1 MSRGK
6 RFKSG
11 RGMGCGKRMAKKKSR
26 KESAEFSEK
35 VQKHLDEEKKRGHS
49 GLLSDVILGGQDGL
63 VNVLGIVLGVASATS
78 DHFLVLIAGLV
89 ATFAES
95 ISMAAVAYT
104 STRAEQDHYRREL
117 EQEKWEME
125 HVPDV
130 ETEEI
135 RLIYMRKGF
144 RGSEL
149 ERMVKSVT
157 SNKELWLSVMMTE
170 ELGLAP
176 IENQNPV
183 RAAAVV
189 GGSALAGSVL
199 PLLPFIFMPVAT
211 AIPVSLVLST
221 LILFAVGAYKA
232 KITVGKWWKSG
243 IEMAIIG
250 MLAAITGWLI
260 GKVLGGVFGLKNVPA

>member
-1 MSRGK
+1 MT
-6 RFKSG
+6 
-11 RGMGCGKRMAKKKSR
+11 KKGT
-26 KESAEFSEK
+26 KEELAEFTEK
-35 VQKHLDEEKKRGHS
+35 VQKHLAEEKKRSHS
-49 GLLSDVILGGQDGL
+49 DILSDIILGGQDGL

-78 DHFLVLIAGLV
+78 DHFLVLVAGLV

-104 STRAEQDHYRREL
+104 SKRAEQDHYRSEL
-117 EQEKWEME
+117 EQEKWEIK

-130 ETEEI
+130 EEEEI

-144 RGSEL
+144 RGKEL
-149 ERMVKSVT
+149 ARMVKSIT
-157 SNKELWLSVMMTE
+157 SNEELWLSVMMTE

-176 IENQNPV
+176 IETQNPV

-189 GGSALAGSVL
+189 GISAIVGSAL
-199 PLLPFIFMPVAT
+199 PLLPFLFMPVAG
-211 AIPVSLVLST
+211 AIPVSFVLSA
-221 LILFAVGAYKA
+221 IVLFAVGAYKA

-243 IEMAIIG
+243 LEMAIIG

-260 GKVLGGVFGLKNVPA
+260 GKFLGNWFGLKNVPG

>member
-1 MSRGK
+1 MARKRTLSQLSEFTSRVQQHL
-6 RFKSG
+6 
-11 RGMGCGKRMAKKKSR
+11 
-26 KESAEFSEK
+26 ES
-35 VQKHLDEEKKRGHS
+35 EKKRSHA

-78 DHFLVLIAGLV
+78 DRYIVLIAGMV

-104 STRAEQDHYRREL
+104 STRAEQDHYRSEL
-117 EQEKWEME
+117 ENEKWEIE
-125 HVPDV
+125 HVPEV
-130 ETEEI
+130 ETEEV

-144 RGSEL
+144 RGNEL
-149 ERMVKSVT
+149 ERMVKSII

-176 IENQNPV
+176 LDTQNPL

-189 GGSALAGSVL
+189 GFSALIGSVL
-199 PLLPFIFMPVAT
+199 PLVPFVLMPVAA

-221 LILFAVGAYKA
+221 LVLFAVGAYKA
-232 KITVGKWWKSG
+232 KLTIGDWKKSG
-243 IEMAIIG
+243 IEMAAIG

-260 GKVLGGVFGLKNVPA
+260 GKVLGGFFGLKQVPS

>member
-1 MSRGK
+1 MARKRSGK
-6 RFKSG
+6 
-11 RGMGCGKRMAKKKSR
+11 
-26 KESAEFSEK
+26 ELAEFTRK
-35 VQKHLDEEKKRGHS
+35 VQQHLEAEKKRGHS

-104 STRAEQDHYRREL
+104 STRAEQDHYMSEM
-117 EQEKWEME
+117 EQEKWEIE

-130 ETEEI
+130 EEEEI
-135 RLIYMRKGF
+135 RVIYMRKGF
-144 RGSEL
+144 RGKEL
-149 ERMVKSVT
+149 GRMVKSVV

-170 ELGLAP
+170 ELGLSP
-176 IENQNPV
+176 IESQNPV
-183 RAAAVV
+183 RSAAVV
-189 GGSALAGSVL
+189 GFSAVVGSVL
-199 PLLPFIFMPVAT
+199 PLLPFILMPVSD

-221 LILFAVGAYKA
+221 LVLFAVGAYKA
-232 KITVGKWWKSG
+232 RITVGKWWKSG
-243 IEMAIIG
+243 LEMAIIG

-260 GKVLGGVFGLKNVPA
+260 GKFLGNWFGLKNVPT